1 MLAIKELI
9 IRKLYIFVMRNITRV
24 ILVYILS
31 VHSISLI
38 AQSMS
43 DNQVIQYVMEQKEKG
58 KSQQTIANDLSKKGV
73 TQEQLVRIR
82 NKYEAQNSLLGAD
95 NVTGQTTGSSKNRL
109 RTKQEVSEDNRN
121 KKQNYMVRSNR
132 EEKEL
137 KNQSEI
143 ERSKTLNKE
152 IDFFDIDSLLYFRTL
167 LQQKKVFGR
176 DIFNNTELSFEPS
189 LNIATPDEYI
199 LGPGDVVF
207 IDVWGASQ
215 QTLEGAI
222 SPDGVVT
229 FEDIGPVHLAGMKIK
244 DANDYIKS
252 KLGSYFADCEVS
264 LSLGETRSI
273 IVQVLGEVTVP
284 GTYTISSLAT
294 AFNALYAAGGIGEV
308 GTLRDIKVF
317 RNGREISTIDVY
329 DFLVNGNNAT
339 NVALQDNDVILVGA
353 YDCLVSV
360 QGRVKRPM
368 YFEMKPSESL
378 EQLVKYAGGF
388 TGDAYTKYLRVIR
401 KAGEEYSIHTVK
413 GDETGSFLLSDCDS
427 VYVDS
432 IVARFS
438 NLVEIR
444 GAVKHPGE
452 YELSSSISTVRQLV
466 EVAGGLTEDAFI
478 ERAVMHREKDDLTLE
493 MVAIDLQGIIEGS
506 ADDVV
511 LCKNDV
517 MYVPNNREMSGNL
530 TYKINGEI
538 KYPGTYVYADKTTV
552 KDLILQAGGLTRAAS
567 VAKIDVF
574 RRKYDPSASE
584 ISSERSEVYSFNL
597 ENGFVLDED
606 TLFYLMPDDE
616 VQVRRSPVYNKLQNV
631 RISGFVNF
639 EGEYSITTSDFRLSD
654 LVQMAGGLS
663 NDAYIKGARLIR
675 QMNEEELERRE
686 KSLKKSHVEMYEEQ
700 LSSKQITE
708 ATREL
713 ADTLLIMKRDLGDDY
728 DVAIDLQ
735 KAMDN
740 PKSEYDVVLRDEDHL
755 IIPEINSTVKIS
767 GDVMYPTSVSYSN
780 GKNMRYYIRNAGG
793 FGRQASKSQTYVI
806 YMNGS
811 VSKIGRRA
819 ASSKIEPGCEIVIPS
834 KPKKQGLSATET
846 ISIATSVA
854 SLATMVV
861 ALINMTR

>member
-1 MLAIKELI
+1 
-9 IRKLYIFVMRNITRV
+9 MRNITRV

-353 YDCLVSV
+353 YDCLVCV

-478 ERAVMHREKDDLTLE
+478 ERAVMHREKEDLTLE

>member
-1 MLAIKELI
+1 
-9 IRKLYIFVMRNITRV
+9 MRNITRV